1 MTNKIHFISGL
12 PRSGSTLFSALLRQN
27 PRFHADISS
36 PVAPMCN
43 ALLNVMGVKSEFS
56 TRFTEPQKTELL
68 RGIFNNYYKQLPAG
82 TVIFD
87 SNRSWC
93 ARLALLNQLFSDFRM
108 ICCVRN
114 VAWIMDSF
122 ERLAQENPLVYSRI
136 FNDDNERGTVYS
148 RTEALARYNRVVG
161 YSVAALR
168 EAYYGPYSSSLLLV
182 DYELLTRFPQKCM
195 SLVYDFLE
203 EEPFT
208 HDPENVAFEKADFDA
223 NMGVPDMHKV
233 RNKISF
239 QERPTLLPPD
249 IFKKYEKITF
259 WADTEGTAA
268 SIITVPAQIPAK
280 TDA

>member
-1 MTNKIHFISGL
+1 MDPPLFPLFFREVYIATTPPVCIANAGQRQSGNLPAASGNVMTKKIYFISGL

-56 TRFTEPQKTELL
+56 TRFTETQKTELL
-68 RGIFNNYYKQLPAG
+68 RGIFNNYYKPLPAG

-122 ERLAQENPLVYSRI
+122 ERLVQENPLVYSRM

-148 RTEALARYNRVVG
+148 RAEALARG
-161 YSVAALR
+161 ITGLSV
-168 EAYYGPYSSSLLLV
+168 
-182 DYELLTRFPQKCM
+182 
-195 SLVYDFLE
+195 
-203 EEPFT
+203 
-208 HDPENVAFEKADFDA
+208 
-223 NMGVPDMHKV
+223 
-233 RNKISF
+233 
-239 QERPTLLPPD
+239 TL
-249 IFKKYEKITF
+249 
-259 WADTEGTAA
+259 
-268 SIITVPAQIPAK
+268 
-280 TDA
+280 